1 MNKESKISIITP
13 SYNRAYIIDETAASI
28 FSQTYTNWEWV
39 IVDDGSTDDS
49 WERLQSYAQKD
60 DRVKAYKRNREPK
73 GACTCRNIAVE
84 KCTGDYV
91 MFLDTD
97 DVLASFCLEQRIN
110 AFNDSEGVDFI
121 VFPMLL
127 FKKELDDTKLLWNI
141 DKDEDDLLRILKGD
155 AICQGTG
162 TLWRRESFMKVGMWK
177 DSLKL
182 WQDIELHIRSLL
194 WPVRYKKRM
203 DLLPDVFLR
212 ISDDSLSRV
221 GYYSRP
227 KMESRIAVYEDI
239 CAEIDRQNKLS
250 TCREGLRI
258 MGLDIVLGA
267 VKSAYHEGASS
278 LLAFCNKLEIFTY
291 AEIKQLKLLIM
302 LSKYKLYKINSLYSF
317 FWKKAAGI
325 AQSNDVTL
333 TRVVWEGEV
342 KR

>member
-121 VFPMLL
+121 IFPMLL

-239 CAEIDRQNKLS
+239 CTEIDRQNKLS
-250 TCREGLRI
+250 TYREGLRI

-325 AQSNDVTL
+325 AQSNDVSL
-333 TRVVWEGEV
+333 TRVALEGEV